1 MSVLFSFIFP
11 ENFSWMC
18 YSKLSLNMATILSN
32 RLIFT
37 SHKKTTAIFITAP
50 LHAMCL
56 FNFSGLK
63 SFSLFSPPDYDVVFF
78 FCLSC
83 LRCIGLLVISCYY
96 IKFRDFSSVIL
107 SSIFLFSSLPT
118 FETLAADIWCC
129 LSKGCHSGLRIVLLL
144 SSLLKYLKI
153 FTAAIL

>member
-1 MSVLFSFIFP
+1 MKMCCSKKVYTFIFTVY
-11 ENFSWMC
+11 FSLMS
-18 YSKLSLNMATILSN
+18 YSKLLLNTATILSN

-37 SHKKTTAIFITAP
+37 AHKKPTVIFITAP
-50 LHAMCL
+50 LYAMCL

-63 SFSLFSPPDYDVVFF
+63 SFSLFSPSDYDVVFL

-107 SSIFLFSSLPT
+107 SSICLFSSLPT
-118 FETLAADIWCC
+118 FEALAADI
-129 LSKGCHSGLRIVLLL
+129 
-144 SSLLKYLKI
+144 
-153 FTAAIL
+153 

>member
-1 MSVLFSFIFP
+1 MKMCCFKMSVLFLHISREFLLNVLLKTFTQHSNHFI
-11 ENFSWMC
+11 ES
-18 YSKLSLNMATILSN
+18 
-32 RLIFT
+32 
-37 SHKKTTAIFITAP
+37 SHITVP
-50 LHAMCL
+50 LHATCL

-63 SFSLFSPPDYDVVFF
+63 SFSLLSPPDYDVVFL

-144 SSLLKYLKI
+144 SFLLKYLKI
-153 FTAAIL
+153 FMAAIL